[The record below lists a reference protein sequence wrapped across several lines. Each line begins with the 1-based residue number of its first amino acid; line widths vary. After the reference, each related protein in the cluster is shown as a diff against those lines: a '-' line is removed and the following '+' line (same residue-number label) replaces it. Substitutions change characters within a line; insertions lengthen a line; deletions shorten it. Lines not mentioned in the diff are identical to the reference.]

1 MPNTV
6 LTIPLVNLA
15 IAFIPVAAVL
25 LLFARWQLNLSKAV
39 YALTRMLGQLLLIGY
54 ALSYIF
60 AADSAY
66 IMLLVLAMMVLCSS
80 WISLGMF
87 NHTRRLQL
95 YQKALISIALGG
107 GIPLLIMTQAVIELQ
122 PWYEPRYMV
131 ALGGMVFANAMN
143 NVSLAAERFGSEMN
157 RGVDYKTARN
167 TAFNA
172 AMIPVINSL
181 FAVGLVSLPGMMTGQ
196 ILSGISPFIAARYQI
211 MVMCMIF
218 SSSGLTTACFLMLM
232 KKETPA
238 PENKKPA

>member
-1 MPNTV
+1 MQNTV
-6 LTIPLVNLA
+6 QTIPLANLA

-25 LLFARWQLNLSKAV
+25 LLFIRWQLKYSQAI

-54 ALSYIF
+54 GLSYIF
-60 AADSAY
+60 ASDSAY
-66 IMLLVLAMMVLCSS
+66 IILIVLTVMVLCSS
-80 WISLGMF
+80 WISLSMLNGKY
-87 NHTRRLQL
+87 RWQL
-95 YQKALISIALGG
+95 YKNAVLSIGLGG
-107 GIPLLIMTQAVIELQ
+107 GIPLLIMTQTVIQLQ

-143 NVSLAAERFGSEMN
+143 NVSLAAERFFCEISREVN
-157 RGVDYKTARN
+157 YLNARN

-211 MVMCMIF
+211 MVMCMLF
-218 SSSGLTTACFLMLM
+218 SSAGITTGLFLTLLR
-232 KKETPA
+232 KNHEVA
-238 PENKKPA
+238 